1 MGRIQ
6 IILHEVS
13 KFPHWLLSFCS
24 GLNQFPLKYFFV
36 CENGGWVI
44 DEIGKEIQRGMK
56 EKGVKLCLVS
66 SSRMLRK
73 SIIHFGSIH
82 SFLSNLRNLHS
93 SNKYVVTVHHGL
105 KGEAWEHQIELIVA
119 NEEKLSKIIVSN
131 SKMKNHML
139 TLGFHHNKIVLI
151 PINTDLSTFK
161 QRNPVYKKK
170 MKKILNIQEDS
181 ICIGSF
187 QKDGIGWGEGLK
199 PKLIKGPDIFVKA
212 VTQLSIKHKI
222 HCLLTGPARGYVK
235 QELEKARIA
244 YTHRYLDSYEELSNY
259 YHALDVYLVTSR
271 EEGGPRAIMESMA
284 TGVPVVSTAVG
295 MAPDLIK
302 HEINGYLVDVEDVN
316 AIVKSAESAVT
327 QTASSSLIKN
337 GLHSV
342 RKYDYLTVA
351 EQYIS
356 LYQNL

>member
-1 MGRIQ
+1 LGLIQ
-6 IILHEVS
+6 IILHEFS
-13 KFPHWLLSFCS
+13 KFPHWLWSFGS
-24 GLNQFPLKYFFV
+24 GLHQFPLKYFFV
-36 CENGGWVI
+36 VENGGWVI
-44 DEIGKEIQRGMK
+44 DEIGKEIQKGMK
-56 EKGVKLCLVS
+56 EKGVKLCLVYS
-66 SSRMLRK
+66 ARMLRK

-82 SFLSNLRNLHS
+82 SFKSNLGYLHC
-93 SNKYVVTVHHGL
+93 SNKYVLTVHHGL
-105 KGEAWEHQIELIVA
+105 NGKDWEHLIELIVV
-119 NEEKLSKIIVSN
+119 NEKRLHKIIVSN
-131 SKMKNHML
+131 SIMRSRML
-139 TLGFHHNKIVLI
+139 TLGIPETKIALI
-151 PINTDLSTFK
+151 PINIDLSIFK
-161 QRNPVYKKK
+161 QRNSEMKNK
-170 MKKILNIQEDS
+170 MRKLLNIPEES

-187 QKDGIGWGEGLK
+187 QKDGNGWGEGLE

-212 VTQLSIKHKI
+212 VTQLSKKFKI
-222 HCLLTGPARGYVK
+222 HILLTGPARGYVK
-235 QELEKARIA
+235 QELEKAGIA
-244 YTHRYLDSYEELSNY
+244 YTHRYLDCYEEVADY
-259 YHALDVYLVTSR
+259 YHALDGYLVTSR

-337 GLHSV
+337 GLHSI

-356 LYQNL
+356 LYQHL